1 MPLYHLSYTT
11 RHRFGVWI
19 STNHQLRNMALW
31 ESYWSNTIYG
41 ETAGKWDC
49 ELIVLDS
56 GRRYEFQECHYNSD
70 STDTY
75 PNPSQ

>member
-1 MPLYHLSYTT
+1 
-11 RHRFGVWI
+11 
-19 STNHQLRNMALW
+19 MALW